1 MSEIG
6 TQLSL
11 TRQAATKG
19 GAATTQVPMSNPH
32 PTMTTAHQC
41 GGCLSRRR
49 CLQIVSTA
57 AAGLAFSGELLPALA
72 KTRKA
77 DPDFVDP
84 SRFRPRPKVRLEAAI
99 LEQPHPSGVF
109 WPGSGWDVVEH
120 RKEYRARLAQSCQ
133 RLALELRQ
141 EEQPILDEAGLTAF
155 LKAVQARKPDGLVVI
170 LQHMACWGWVTRLA
184 NEAGVPLIVFAPIGT
199 SFTGHVAGIS
209 RKPGVYVVSS
219 LEWPP
224 VEDGLRM
231 VRAKRMFEETRMLWI
246 QGDKRYETVV
256 NRLGINVRAIPRN
269 TFNELFAKMPVN
281 EEVKDVASD
290 FRKHAKRVAEPT
302 WQDLL
307 NSARTYTT
315 AKRLLCD
322 EQANAISMDCLGMV
336 SAKLVPTPPCR
347 PWTEFQDMGVT
358 CGCEADLHGAT
369 SLMLTSYLLDRPGY
383 MNDPVAETAR
393 NMLVAAHCVSATR
406 INGFHQPR
414 APHILRSHSESGLG
428 VSVQVL
434 WPVGS
439 TVSLIRFS
447 NPNELILDTG
457 TVDHNIDTPPAGGC
471 RTSVAIKMDRVEDC
485 RDVLGFHQVVTLGD
499 HRRMVEAFCQ
509 LYGINVIHSPEHPAR
524 AKANA

>member
-1 MSEIG
+1 
-6 TQLSL
+6 
-11 TRQAATKG
+11 
-19 GAATTQVPMSNPH
+19 
-32 PTMTTAHQC
+32 MTTPHQC
-41 GGCLSRRR
+41 GCCLSRRH

-57 AAGLAFSGELLPALA
+57 VAGLTLGGELFPALA

-84 SRFRPRPKVRLEAAI
+84 TRFRPCPKVRLDAAI
-99 LEQPHPSGVF
+99 LEQPRPYWLG
-109 WPGSGWDVVEH
+109 WPGASYKLEQ
-120 RKEYRARLAQSCQ
+120 RQKEYRGLLAKSCQ
-133 RLALELRQ
+133 NLAIDLH
-141 EEQPILDEAGLTAF
+141 EEDKPIQDEAGMTAF
-155 LKAVQARKPDGLVVI
+155 AKGVQARKPDGVLVI
-170 LQHMACWGWVTRLA
+170 LQHMTCWTWVNQLA
-184 NEAGVPLIVFAPIGT
+184 SEAGVPLIVFAPIGT
-199 SFTGHVAGIS
+199 SFTGHLTGIS

-219 LEWPP
+219 LEWPA

-256 NRLGINVRAIPRN
+256 NRLGTKVRAIPRN
-269 TFNELFAKMPVN
+269 TFNELFDKMPVN

-290 FRKHAKRVAEPT
+290 FRKQAKRVAEPT

-393 NMLVAAHCVSATR
+393 NLLVAAHCVSATR

-434 WPVGS
+434 WPVGA

-457 TVDHNIDTPPAGGC
+457 TVAHNIDTPPAGGC
-471 RTSVAIKMDRVEDC
+471 RTSVAIKMDRVEDS

-499 HRRMVEAFCQ
+499 HRRMVQAFCQ
-509 LYGINVIHSPEHPAR
+509 LYGINVVHSPEHPAP